1 MVLSYYADIIF
12 VCLGILPMERA
23 KASFDGETMTNFIDG
38 GKKETFRRRWIASST
53 EGLDDAGGSSEK
65 YDLERSGK
73 GGAVAENFKHFMEIH
88 KEYLDQMYVPKG
100 NEMMY
105 MQMNATMAG
114 YPGFGL
120 FLLTVTGQ
128 VSCDALLGWAKWKDP
143 P

>member
-1 MVLSYYADIIF
+1 
-12 VCLGILPMERA
+12 MERA

-128 VSCDALLGWAKWKDP
+128 VSCDARVGKMERPIPNTARTSGMVRA
-143 P
+143 